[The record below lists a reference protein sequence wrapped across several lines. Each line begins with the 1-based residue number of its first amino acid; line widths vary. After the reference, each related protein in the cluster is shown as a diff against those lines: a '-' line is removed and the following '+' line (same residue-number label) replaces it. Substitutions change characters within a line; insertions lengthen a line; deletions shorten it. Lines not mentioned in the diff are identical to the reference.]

1 MTEMCKKKY
10 SSSTLP
16 LKISIA
22 HQSILE
28 FKNILLSN
36 LFPFSYLS
44 PPPPFLLLFS
54 TYSVIVSS
62 DYDDLFSQICLSVL
76 LSAMNVIYRQF
87 LTSLI
92 GLARLLISEL
102 GLFSFD
108 KLVSF
113 ICKECHFFFF
123 SRKFSD

>member
-1 MTEMCKKKY
+1 MQT
-10 SSSTLP
+10 SP
-16 LKISIA
+16 N
-22 HQSILE
+22 
-28 FKNILLSN
+28 FLLSN

-76 LSAMNVIYRQF
+76 FSAMNVIYRQF

-92 GLARLLISEL
+92 GGI
-102 GLFSFD
+102 
-108 KLVSF
+108 
-113 ICKECHFFFF
+113 
-123 SRKFSD
+123 